1 MPWHKCTGQKTT
13 CWHTGV
19 GDGVGWGLFH
29 HVGHGLGSKH
39 LHWMSHLADPLSHF
53 YKALVAPHLY
63 HLFTHKRGP
72 PAVSF
77 NPFIAYR

>member
-1 MPWHKCTGQKTT
+1 MTQVYRSEDSLLAH
-13 CWHTGV
+13 GV
-19 GDGVGWGLFH
+19 RGGGWGLFH
-29 HVGHGLGSKH
+29 HAGHGLGSKY

-53 YKALVAPHLY
+53 YQVLVAPHPS